1 MLQSSPLA
9 GDGWSI
15 DRGLGMDCVQQGE
28 LTTTTMELPVTK
40 NSYNDCGWSM
50 HERVNF
56 GVSLLCCG
64 NGKPSTT
71 IVIDSERCMFD
82 EIINRVMLELG
93 PGFQSVRR
101 PILLTI
107 ADGE

>member
-71 IVIDSERCMFD
+71 IIDG
-82 EIINRVMLELG
+82 EIINRVMLELD

-101 PILLTI
+101 PILSI